1 MNIPPNPLRDKRS
14 FCQLFPSACMYVRVH
29 ALAPDVWVRIHCQ
42 LEVSDLCIWFNAT
55 MMDDM
60 VIRGLPIGLGPSY
73 LAVKVNGYEAH
84 NRVATWWA
92 HWNTSCVPWRHPS
105 YRMSHSREAP
115 VVGPQPR
122 ERPTQLQQYAHSCV
136 QHLDGCHGMAGSVI
150 VNRIVHA
157 FFLAAAP
164 KRQLMNVLIGC
175 YFRR

>member
-14 FCQLFPSACMYVRVH
+14 FCQLFPSACMYERVH

-60 VIRGLPIGLGPSY
+60 VIRGLPIGLGPYY
-73 LAVKVNGYEAH
+73 LAVKVNGYEAR

-105 YRMSHSREAP
+105 YLMSHSRESS

-122 ERPTQLQQYAHSCV
+122 EDQLNYSSMLILASNIWMDVMGWRAAWSWIELCMCFSCP
-136 QHLDGCHGMAGSVI
+136 GPET
-150 VNRIVHA
+150 
-157 FFLAAAP
+157 AAYE
-164 KRQLMNVLIGC
+164 RFDWVL
-175 YFRR
+175 F